1 MYGWLVSC
9 SNSESKDRVM
19 CLAVLKHREKF
30 TDADCSGLN
39 DINKRR
45 RDAFR
50 GCKILSKV

>member
-1 MYGWLVSC
+1 MSC